1 MTPTERQYIPAEDI
15 CRHILLDGFDSS
27 PNTTTTR
34 SRDSHSQVDD
44 ISYKEPGA
52 CCVQLLSNDM
62 ERLTNKGEGKSVI
75 VCLGG
80 AFNPVHTRH
89 VQALE
94 VAAQWLENNTGYRV
108 VAGFLA
114 VAPDGYVMNKCKR
127 TKESCIKAKHRL
139 KLCELT
145 CEGHRFIKAYHKST
159 IGSAQDCGERV
170 KRELNWP
177 HAKVAVIVGAD
188 RAMSRSGKGK
198 WNSKSKC
205 ISVCVGRKGTTEAV
219 RQVFREDDEV
229 GRVVNPDFYIVDT
242 ELDDVS
248 STNIRKC
255 LRHVETPD
263 CEAETSNA
271 TALEVSV
278 SQYGV
283 SGTEQSHENDLA
295 ADRDIQKK
303 MSCTSVSQDVT
314 ETIEDESRKEMSGTP
329 STAEGRSEAD
339 IRDSLEPGS
348 SSKDMNSLY
357 KDLSSQTMYSVASGV
372 SSATTHGNRAAAN
385 AFDDLVR
392 KGWITH
398 SAGKYMYEHFSE
410 LYN

>member
-34 SRDSHSQVDD
+34 SRDSHSLVDD

-198 WNSKSKC
+198 WTSKSKC

-255 LRHVETPD
+255 LRHVDTSD
-263 CEAETSNA
+263 CEIDTASS
-271 TALEVSV
+271 TALEVSSQCSV
-278 SQYGV
+278 SRDI
-283 SGTEQSHENDLA
+283 SGTEQSQANDLA
-295 ADRDIQKK
+295 SDEENRKDMCA
-303 MSCTSVSQDVT
+303 TS
-314 ETIEDESRKEMSGTP
+314 E
-329 STAEGRSEAD
+329 EGLEAANC
-339 IRDSLEPGS
+339 DSLELS
-348 SSKDMNSLY
+348 STLEPDSSYKDLNSLY
-357 KDLSSQTMYSVASGV
+357 KDLSSQTMDSMASGV
-372 SSATTHGNRAAAN
+372 SSPTTHGNRAAAN
-385 AFDDLVR
+385 AIEDLVR

>member
-27 PNTTTTR
+27 PNTTTAR
-34 SRDSHSQVDD
+34 FRDSHSLVDD

-52 CCVQLLSNDM
+52 CCVQLLSYDM

-177 HAKVAVIVGAD
+177 YAKVAVIVGAD

-198 WNSKSKC
+198 WTSKSKC

-255 LRHVETPD
+255 LRHVDTSD
-263 CEAETSNA
+263 CETETSNA

-278 SQYGV
+278 SQYDVSHDV
-283 SGTEQSHENDLA
+283 SGTEQSQENDL
-295 ADRDIQKK
+295 
-303 MSCTSVSQDVT
+303 TS
-314 ETIEDESRKEMSGTP
+314 DEENRKDMCATSE
-329 STAEGRSEAD
+329 EGLEAD
-339 IRDSLEPGS
+339 NCDSLESSSTLEPDS
-348 SSKDMNSLY
+348 SSKDLNSLY
-357 KDLSSQTMYSVASGV
+357 KDLSSQTMDSVASGF
-372 SSATTHGNRAAAN
+372 SSSTTGSRAAAK
-385 AFDDLVR
+385 AIDDLIR

-398 SAGKYMYEHFSE
+398 SAGRYMYEHFSE